1 MSKRSQGGTY
11 ELPDQA
17 NDVGLRRGRGRGRSS
32 ANACRKTRCPSQL
45 GQLTISASVAG
56 RTWIGL
62 DMLGWTLKRE
72 EGVRVRQR
80 RWLSASQAGR
90 SCQYVSCHGPL
101 ILLAPPKS
109 SWPSHLPLVS
119 QSPADSLV
127 ALVSAVYV
135 LQSRPSSEGSPTR
148 RPATWTRPPVRH
160 RVKDGTRLR
169 KQTPLSTRAGLI
181 APF

>member
-1 MSKRSQGGTY
+1 
-11 ELPDQA
+11 
-17 NDVGLRRGRGRGRSS
+17 
-32 ANACRKTRCPSQL
+32 
-45 GQLTISASVAG
+45 
-56 RTWIGL
+56 
-62 DMLGWTLKRE
+62 MLGWTLKRE

-101 ILLAPPKS
+101 SLLAPPKS

-148 RPATWTRPPVRH
+148 RPATWTRPPIRH

-181 APF
+181 APFEGRLVRSSDCDFDHHYRCSFDIAPHRPASFLNLATSLTVHHCSP